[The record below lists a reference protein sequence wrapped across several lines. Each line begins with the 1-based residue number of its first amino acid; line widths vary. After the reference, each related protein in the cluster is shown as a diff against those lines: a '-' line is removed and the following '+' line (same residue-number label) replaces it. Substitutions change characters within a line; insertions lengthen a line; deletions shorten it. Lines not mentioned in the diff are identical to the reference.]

1 MPTAKITAKGQ
12 VTIPKKLRDA
22 YDLEPGDTV
31 HFEVRE
37 DGEIVLEPE
46 RRDVRELR
54 GCVDTDTEGVS
65 IEEMKE
71 VVRRRGSDT

>member
-22 YDLEPGDTV
+22 YGLEPGDTI

-54 GCVDTDTEGVS
+54 GCVDTDAEGVS
-65 IEEMKE
+65 IEQMKE
-71 VVRRRGSDT
+71 VVRRRGSET